1 MEPVTTTKGIG
12 SAVKIGVNL
21 VKAVGPF
28 FISQFDYAKFKY
40 LDFKTKQA
48 QTAGYAEYFLA
59 EARSLVD
66 LKTEQI
72 RDSLNKT
79 GLDRL
84 KAEEN
89 VALIQKEINRLLV
102 YSKVPAHVRYLE
114 AEKDQDSSTST
125 EENISI
131 NDTWLDRFND
141 LASKLNEDWRQDLL
155 AKSFAVEADK
165 PGTIDL
171 ETLFTIARLDQKSF
185 YFFDAILSNSLKLYE
200 VYFLP
205 IEANTFTLK
214 IDVHGTEHDIGNIL
228 YQLQHTGLL
237 IHGDSLGANLKA
249 GSLTQFRYHDDV
261 LAAIPPT
268 DCSFPGITTTRAGS
282 ALAALCNT
290 TPTEIGMTIFNSFE
304 AKLKVWNSLHKRYSL
319 KELA

>member
-1 MEPVTTTKGIG
+1 MEPATTTKGIG
-12 SAVKIGVNL
+12 TAVKICVNL
-21 VKAVGPF
+21 AKAVGPF
-28 FISQFDYAKFKY
+28 FISQFDYTKFKY

-79 GLDRL
+79 GLERL

-89 VALIQKEINRLLV
+89 ITLITKEINRLLV

-114 AEKDQDSSTST
+114 GEKEQDSITST
-125 EENISI
+125 EDIISI
-131 NDTWLDRFND
+131 NETWLDRFND

-165 PGTIDL
+165 PGAIDL
-171 ETLFTIARLDQKSF
+171 ETLFTIARLDQRSF
-185 YFFDAILSNSLKLYE
+185 YFFDAILSSSLKCYE

-205 IEANTFTLK
+205 IEENTFALT
-214 IDVHGTEHDIGNIL
+214 IDVHGTEHNVGNIL

-237 IHGDSLGANLKA
+237 IHGDSLGVNLKA
-249 GSLTQFRYHDDV
+249 GALVQFRYHDDV
-261 LAAIPPT
+261 LAAISPT
-268 DCSFPGITTTRAGS
+268 NCSFPGIMTTRAGS
-282 ALAALCNT
+282 ALAALCCT
-290 TPTEIGMTIFNSFE
+290 ASTETGITIFNSFE
-304 AKLKVWNSLHKRYSL
+304 EKLIERDSLHKRYSL
-319 KELA
+319 KQ